1 MKNLITAVHGS
12 SAALPTPYSLGKV
25 DFDALDKFCN
35 RLIDR
40 GISALVPCGTTGE
53 APLLTP
59 DEHHRVVARTVAAAA
74 GRVPV
79 IAGAAATIRPR
90 PSTWRARRSAP
101 APKRCSASRRLIS
114 SRPRRA

>member
-1 MKNLITAVHGS
+1 MNNLITAVHGS

-25 DFDALDKFCN
+25 DFDALEKFCN

-79 IAGAAATIRPR
+79 IAGAGSNNTAT
-90 PSTWRARRSAP
+90 AVDLARSA
-101 APKRCSASRRLIS
+101 
-114 SRPRRA
+114 

>member
-25 DFDALDKFCN
+25 DFDALEAFCN

-53 APLLTP
+53 APLLTA
-59 DEHHRVVARTVAAAA
+59 DEHHRVVARAGAAAA

-79 IAGAAATIRPR
+79 IAGGGSNNTATAVELGRAAERDG
-90 PSTWRARRSAP
+90 AP
-101 APKRCSASRRLIS
+101 GLACLLP
-114 SRPRRA
+114 PY

>member
-1 MKNLITAVHGS
+1 MSKFIERCHGS

-25 DFDALDKFCN
+25 DFDALETFCN

-59 DEHHRVVARTVAAAA
+59 DEHHRVGARTVAAAA
-74 GRVPV
+74 GRAAV
-79 IAGAAATIRPR
+79 IAGPGSNNPATAVDPARSPERPG
-90 PSTWRARRSAP
+90 PP
-101 APKRCSASRRLIS
+101 APL
-114 SRPRRA
+114 

>member
-59 DEHHRVVARTVAAAA
+59 D
-74 GRVPV
+74 
-79 IAGAAATIRPR
+79 
-90 PSTWRARRSAP
+90 
-101 APKRCSASRRLIS
+101 
-114 SRPRRA
+114 